1 MFVEYKEI
9 FNTPTTA
16 QKGAPF
22 LNESMPGTG
31 MGNVTSQPYDY
42 SKIVSYIRKSS
53 ECLGIFRTI
62 ITDIVSDGVFFEAH
76 FKTGVKNKNGKNKVK
91 DAELFYRE
99 QQVKEETK
107 AAMLDWMMLGD
118 CAIWNGLSKKELK
131 ECYAGGGLEFKEDED
146 MSSSRKFRHVAW
158 STMRINHDSRNIT
171 GYSQVT
177 VSGGP
182 IADSQGNP
190 IPGKFQNG
198 QFVLNNWDTETIM
211 HGMFMRVDGKVYG
224 YTPTIAIMPEI
235 STLQLIKD
243 YAGTFFQNSGIP
255 DWMFILPKEMAGSP
269 NITELE
275 QKLKIWQNSQD
286 KHRNL
291 VFAGEVQPQKLNEF
305 RQDMEFRQLA
315 VYYTAIMAF
324 AFGLP
329 MGKIQSILG
338 MENTASDSDMASE
351 SYWRNIAEAQD
362 YWENLLNSQFWI
374 PFFGV
379 EMKFNRSYLQDEIR
393 ESQNR
398 LFLIDGLT
406 KLRSMGIKVTD
417 SYIKRVLKM
426 KDEDIKV
433 IEENPEFLG
442 GGGLGRQS
450 FLPNSQTMGNAELS
464 QKKTQEQAKKQ
475 GKEGLKSKNT

>member
-1 MFVEYKEI
+1 
-9 FNTPTTA
+9 
-16 QKGAPF
+16 
-22 LNESMPGTG
+22 
-31 MGNVTSQPYDY
+31 
-42 SKIVSYIRKSS
+42 
-53 ECLGIFRTI
+53 
-62 ITDIVSDGVFFEAH
+62 
-76 FKTGVKNKNGKNKVK
+76 
-91 DAELFYRE
+91 
-99 QQVKEETK
+99 
-107 AAMLDWMMLGD
+107 
-118 CAIWNGLSKKELK
+118 
-131 ECYAGGGLEFKEDED
+131 
-146 MSSSRKFRHVAW
+146 
-158 STMRINHDSRNIT
+158 
-171 GYSQVT
+171 
-177 VSGGP
+177 
-182 IADSQGNP
+182 
-190 IPGKFQNG
+190 
-198 QFVLNNWDTETIM
+198 
-211 HGMFMRVDGKVYG
+211 MFMRVDGKVYG